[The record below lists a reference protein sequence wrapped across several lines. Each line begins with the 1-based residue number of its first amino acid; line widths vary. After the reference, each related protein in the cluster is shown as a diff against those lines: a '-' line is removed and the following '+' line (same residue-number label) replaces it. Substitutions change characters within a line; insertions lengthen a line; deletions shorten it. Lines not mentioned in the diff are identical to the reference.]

1 MTFLARSTRSRVT
14 TLAVGLALSLSLL
27 AAPAVVAEDHGPES
41 VVQGLLADIE
51 AANFEAIGGWFCAEF
66 AEQASRLDMSAL
78 AADLPPDVDT
88 STMLDAFDFDVTI
101 ESIETVSETDNEAIV
116 SVVAQLAM
124 NIDVPALEPLIVALL
139 QAGGQEVTPDM
150 VEMVGGLM
158 ASQIGAESID
168 ISEEIT
174 VVRNADGTWGQIG
187 SELGGDDDDTEAD
200 GAVESEAAATEG
212 EAGDGE

>member
-1 MTFLARSTRSRVT
+1 M
-14 TLAVGLALSLSLL
+14 
-27 AAPAVVAEDHGPES
+27 
-41 VVQGLLADIE
+41 ADIE
-51 AANFEAIGGWFCAEF
+51 AANFEAIGGWFCEEF

-78 AADLPPDVDT
+78 AADLPPNVDT
-88 STMLDAFDFDVTI
+88 STMLDAFDFDVAV

-116 SVVAQLAM
+116 SVVAQLTM

-139 QAGGQEVTPDM
+139 EAGGQEVTPDM

-174 VVRNADGTWGQIG
+174 VVRNADGTWGQIC
-187 SELGGDDDDTEAD
+187 SELGGDDDDTGAD
-200 GAVESEAAATEG
+200 GAVEAEAAATEG
-212 EAGDGE
+212 EAGDSE